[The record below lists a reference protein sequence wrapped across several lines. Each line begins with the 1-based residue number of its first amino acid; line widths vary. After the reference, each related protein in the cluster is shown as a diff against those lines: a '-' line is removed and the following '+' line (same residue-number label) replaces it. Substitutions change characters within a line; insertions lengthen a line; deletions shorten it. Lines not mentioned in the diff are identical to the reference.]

1 MDAQEEFKFVKP
13 GQVRT
18 RFAPSPTG
26 MLHIGSARTC
36 LFNYLF
42 TKRHQGRLVLRIE
55 DTDSERSRIEYE
67 EDIIEHLRWL
77 GIEWEEGPYV
87 GGNYGPYK
95 QSQRGEIYAK
105 HIKKLLDEGKA
116 YHCFCSPEELEA
128 RKQYLISIGH
138 PPIYKGECAELS
150 KEEVEKKLNEG
161 KPSVIRFKTP
171 SKKVIFED
179 MVRGKV
185 EFDTSLI
192 GDFVIAKDFTT
203 PLYNL
208 ACAID
213 DFEMKISHVIRGED
227 HISNTPKQI
236 LIQEALDFPHP
247 TYGHLPLI
255 LGPNRSKLSKRHG
268 AVSVAEYKE
277 KGYLPETL
285 VNFIAFLGWNP
296 GTEREIYSISSLVK
310 NFSVDRI
317 QKGGAVFNPKRLD
330 WLNGFYIRQKSLEK
344 LTELCLPYLIGE
356 GLIEPIFKSRQYPPA
371 YGGQEIIQT
380 YKISETG
387 RELSFSDLK
396 KIVAIYQGRL
406 KKISEISDLI
416 DFFFKKT
423 LKYEKNLL
431 RWKEMNDKEIHNSLD
446 KLEKVLSKTKKGK
459 WTKENLYKLLTP
471 LAETFEDRGYL
482 LWPFR
487 VALTGKKYSADP
499 FEIAEILGRQMT
511 LQRIKDSKKIL
522 KSR

>member
-18 RFAPSPTG
+18 RFAPAPTG

-55 DTDSERSRIEYE
+55 DTDPERSRIEYE
-67 EDIIEHLRWL
+67 EDIIKHLGWL

-87 GGNYGPYK
+87 GGNHGPYK

-105 HIKKLLDEGKA
+105 YIKKLLDEGKA

-128 RKQYLISIGH
+128 RRQYLISIGH
-138 PPIYKGECAELS
+138 TPVYKGECLQLS

-179 MVRGKV
+179 MIRNKV

-192 GDFVIAKDFTT
+192 GDLVIAKDFTT

-247 TYGHLPLI
+247 AYGHLPLI
-255 LGPNRSKLSKRHG
+255 LGRDRSKLSKRHG

-344 LTELCLPYLIGE
+344 LTELCLSYLIGE
-356 GLIEPIFKSRQYPPA
+356 GLIEPIFKSKQYPPA

-387 RELSFSDLK
+387 KELSFNDLK
-396 KIVAIYQGRL
+396 KIVAIYQERL
-406 KKISEISDLI
+406 KKLSEISDLI

-423 LKYEKNLL
+423 LRYEKSLL
-431 RWKEMNDKEIHNSLD
+431 RWKKMNDKEIRSSLD
-446 KLEKVLSKTKKGK
+446 KLEKVLSKTKKGE

-471 LAETFEDRGYL
+471 VAETFEDRGYL

-499 FEIAEILGRQMT
+499 FEIAEIFGRQMT

-522 KSR
+522 KSQ